1 MGTNA
6 VAFTPKP
13 GVRMTSLLR
22 WTRLSLCALA
32 AVLAA
37 GGAARAQAPAATLQV
52 TVTGPDGERVPGAV
66 VSLAG
71 RSGGRTDDAG
81 MLRMAGVPAGV
92 PTELRV
98 TRIGFLAR
106 RMDVTVPA
114 GAILELEVPLVAEP
128 VLVPVMSV
136 STRWDAR
143 LAVRQFLERAE
154 HGAPGGRILDKSQID
169 RRRRTSDLLAD
180 IPWLRDWVN
189 GGGPDSRRGSP
200 VCRPAFFVDGV
211 YDPHLGGTYGIGF
224 LGDVDA
230 LYPPGDLEGIE
241 AYPVA
246 QAPAQFA
253 TPNGACGVVLLWTR
267 DAESEL
273 PIIRKLRHPV
283 HRPSPPAARP

>member
-1 MGTNA
+1 
-6 VAFTPKP
+6 
-13 GVRMTSLLR
+13 MTSLHRL
-22 WTRLSLCALA
+22 TRLSLLALA

-81 MLRMAGVPAGV
+81 MLRMADVPAGV
-92 PTELRV
+92 ATELQV

-106 RMDVTVPA
+106 RMDVLVPA
-114 GAILELEVPLVAEP
+114 GSVLELEVPLAEEP
-128 VLVPVMSV
+128 VLVPVVSV

-143 LAVRQFLERAE
+143 LAVRQFLERARL
-154 HGAPGGRILDKSQID
+154 GAPGGRILDKTQIEK
-169 RRRRTSDLLAD
+169 RRRTSDLLAD
-180 IPWLRDWVN
+180 VPWLRDWVN
-189 GGGPDSRRGSP
+189 GGGPDSRRSGP

-230 LYPPGDLEGIE
+230 LYPPGELEGIE

-253 TPNGACGVVLLWTR
+253 TPRGACGVVILWTR

-273 PIIRKLRHPV
+273 PIIRKLRHPP
-283 HRPSPPAARP
+283 RRPPPSPARP